1 MSDEKRAE
9 YNQKRRMA
17 RAHKKA
23 ASVIS
28 INPEEVSQTP
38 ASSSPDVPRPPL
50 SNIANSNTTAATSA
64 YTDHPSEDVA
74 LGRKKRSSET
84 WYSCLS
90 GEEKAEH
97 CKKLRNARLEK
108 KAATTSVQVSPGI
121 AYLQTTQSVVSHMLN
136 SPCSGS
142 SMQTDGHIDW
152 LHTNPTYERQTMD
165 VHGVFDMS
173 QAQGAHIQENF
184 LPGTLSSLQMKE
196 ASSEK
201 KRRRMREQYDQMTP
215 EEKEVVLQR
224 KSVHKMGKRHAS
236 SEQSYIA
243 EPTGCHGNG
252 EESYD
257 AGILEPMEPP
267 AEVDECLR
275 DTRDGQPVHDDDDE
289 CKIFSRQGHEF
300 ESYRVTPN
308 VSQQAFAADDP
319 YDYVYKNLLT
329 KHHVLKPVKDCP
341 LWSKEVPV

>member
-28 INPEEVSQTP
+28 INPEDVSQTP

-90 GEEKAEH
+90 GDEKAEH

-184 LPGTLSSLQMKE
+184 LPGTLSSLQMK
-196 ASSEK
+196 ASEK

-224 KSVHKMGKRHAS
+224 KRVHKMGKRHAS

-267 AEVDECLR
+267 AEVDECLH

-289 CKIFSRQGHEF
+289 CKIFSRQGDLYHECHEF

-308 VSQQAFAADDP
+308 
-319 YDYVYKNLLT
+319 VYKNLLT